1 MAAKSTYLANGL
13 LALILNATAI
23 ANLAQNGTSP
33 ITSLWLSLHT
43 ASPGASGTQATNE
56 AAYTSYARTSI
67 LRTSAGFTVASGL
80 ATLTS
85 AVNFPQC
92 TGGSEIETY
101 VGVGQASSGAGNLF
115 YFGPLS
121 PTIGVSNGTTPQL
134 TTGTTI
140 SES

>member
-23 ANLAQNGTSP
+23 SNLAQNGTSP
-33 ITSLWLSLHT
+33 ITLLWLSLHT
-43 ASPGASGTQATNE
+43 ASPGASGNQSTNE
-56 AAYTSYARTSI
+56 ATYTSYARVSI
-67 LRTSAGFTVASGL
+67 ARTSAGFTVASGVG
-80 ATLTS
+80 TLTS

-92 TGGSEIETY
+92 TGGSETETF
-101 VGVGQASSGAGNLF
+101 VGVGQASTGATNLF
-115 YFGPLS
+115 YYGPLS
-121 PTIGVSNGTTPQL
+121 PPISVSNGTTPQL

>member
-1 MAAKSTYLANGL
+1 MAAKSTYLSNAL
-13 LALILNATAI
+13 LALILNQTAI

-43 ASPGASGTQATNE
+43 ASPGASGNQSTNE
-56 AAYTSYARTSI
+56 AAYTSYARTSVA
-67 LRTSAGFTVASGL
+67 RTSAGFTVAAGI

-92 TGGSEIETY
+92 TGGAEVETY
-101 VGVGQASSGAGNLF
+101 VGVGQSSSGAGNLF

-121 PTIGVSNGTTPQL
+121 PTISVSNGTTPQL
-134 TTGTTI
+134 TTGTTV